1 MEIRCGSESASGRA
15 NTGRRFVK
23 VFREPAA
30 HHCCN
35 ALSRLSSP
43 NLAAIVDQC
52 KPKGGKNTSKCM
64 EQTLNP
70 FQFLFLSGC
79 ILRELGV
86 KRKASGLLNSTL

>member
-1 MEIRCGSESASGRA
+1 M
-15 NTGRRFVK
+15 K
-23 VFREPAA
+23 VLCHPPTN
-30 HHCCN
+30 HCSY
-35 ALSRLSSP
+35 ALSWLGSP

-79 ILRELGV
+79 ILRELDA